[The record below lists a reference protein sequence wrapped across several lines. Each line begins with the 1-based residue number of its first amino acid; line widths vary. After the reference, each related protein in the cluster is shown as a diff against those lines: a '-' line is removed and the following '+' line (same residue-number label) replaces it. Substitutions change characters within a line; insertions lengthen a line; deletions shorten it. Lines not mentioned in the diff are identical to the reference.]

1 MERKNTTLYVVLL
14 AMMMALCCVLTVF
27 VQIPMGNG
35 YVNFGDAVI
44 FLAGSLLGPIAGAIV
59 GGVGSALADLFSGY
73 VIYAGFT
80 LVVKAA
86 EGFVCGWAYS
96 RLFRNQKWVVR
107 RILSMALGA
116 ACVIVGY
123 FFTDWILYGIAA
135 GCLSLLSSLI
145 QVSVSMVIA
154 FVVLPRLPEL
164 FNDAPKGK
172 VVRDVE
178 EVPHDE
184 KHYETSG
191 ETAEEPSETV
201 AAVEPEKNDV
211 HSGEDKE

>member
-1 MERKNTTLYVVLL
+1 MERKKTTLYVVML

-44 FLAGSLLGPIAGAIV
+44 FLAASLLGPVAGAIV
-59 GGVGSALADLFSGY
+59 GGIGSALADIFSGY
-73 VIYAGFT
+73 VVYAAFT

-86 EGFVCGWAYS
+86 EGFVCGWAYK
-96 RLFRNQKWVVR
+96 RLFHTQKWVVR
-107 RILSMALGA
+107 RILSMVLGSL
-116 ACVIVGY
+116 CVIAGY
-123 FFTDWILYGIAA
+123 FFTDFILYGIAA

-145 QVSVSMVIA
+145 QVSVSMAIA

-164 FNDAPKGK
+164 FDAEPKGK
-172 VVRDVE
+172 VVRDVR

-184 KHYETSG
+184 KHYETSADESADEKAETSSDDG
-191 ETAEEPSETV
+191 E
-201 AAVEPEKNDV
+201 
-211 HSGEDKE
+211 